1 MKADANWS
9 IGVVTADFNP
19 ELTGPLK
26 DGAIKLLKSE
36 GIKNIVEASVPG
48 ALELPLAAKWLFDIK
63 KVDAV
68 IALGVVIRG
77 ETAHFDFVCNGS
89 ERGCSQLQLEY
100 SKPVAFGVLTTENR
114 EQVHARIT
122 GRKGH
127 KGSEVA
133 EVVLKMLELKRDL
146 ND

>member
-1 MKADANWS
+1 MKVDANWK
-9 IGVVTADFNP
+9 IGVVSADFNP
-19 ELTGPLK
+19 AMTGPLK
-26 DGAIKLLKSE
+26 DGALKFLAE
-36 GIKNIVEASVPG
+36 AGVKNVIEASVPG
-48 ALELPLAAKWLFDIK
+48 ALELPLAAKWLFDDK

-68 IALGVVIRG
+68 VALGIVIRG
-77 ETAHFDFVCNGS
+77 ETAHFDYVCGGA

-114 EQVHARIT
+114 QQVYDRIQ

-127 KGSEVA
+127 KGA
-133 EVVLKMLELKRDL
+133 EAAECVLKMLDLKRQL